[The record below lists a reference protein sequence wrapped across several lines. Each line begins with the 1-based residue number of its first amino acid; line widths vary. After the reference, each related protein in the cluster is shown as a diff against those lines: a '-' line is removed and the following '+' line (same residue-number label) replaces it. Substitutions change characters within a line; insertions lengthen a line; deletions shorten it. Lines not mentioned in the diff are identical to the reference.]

1 MSEYFESSS
10 KKGRGEY
17 FKSSSKKDRGM
28 AKRSLEFR
36 SRIALE
42 NFKRVVARRAIEQ
55 RARP

>member
-1 MSEYFESSS
+1 MSEYFE
-10 KKGRGEY
+10 
-17 FKSSSKKDRGM
+17 SSSKKDRGM

-42 NFKRVVARRAIEQ
+42 NFKRVMARRAIEQ